1 MPDLD
6 SPQITG
12 ILEQGSPTSA
22 VVVGLHLTKR
32 PRDEVSPPR
41 GKRGR
46 GENVEKSLTL
56 QIPSLASSSSVSCG
70 NGSVQAPAPL
80 CESPI
85 ANQASPTSPSTIPHF
100 VSNSTVLG
108 DEGTDKLAENSS
120 AESPSMAAATAGG
133 SSFAAAK
140 RKPRIVATAASS
152 VGATDPIFHAALL
165 RVLHRRSGNTCPE
178 AKGWRW
184 SGGAPVRFTHWPNAL
199 HPAVM
204 DLLASV
210 SAGEEQVVKAG
221 CDPHVSGCRNDEQ
234 AKQLLPPPPPSVR
247 RTSSWRVPVPRTLR
261 RGSTAGVELSLP
273 ATPMSHPRTE
283 GSGSVGPILTPLSA
297 LRRPGSARRS
307 SGNRVRFST
316 HDMSVV
322 DTPDPARDGSEKGMV
337 SALDGLQS
345 ILTAADKVQRMV
357 ARRRSN
363 SGVELG
369 EERTR
374 SGHYDGYFDRFGA
387 TVSRDGEEHAD
398 DNAIS
403 LEENVSLTSISLGP
417 NRSNSAEQRSG
428 ENSGR
433 VSWITLADRQADS
446 SLQRSESSALE
457 DAVTLIGILKE
468 IACSDS
474 APEEVELAGGW
485 GPEHSNAAAFYSTEL
500 ASLCGLDPSAPVA
513 RAGATGSHL
522 RARYLDVLS
531 CLIRYN
537 LKVRLSLSLLP
548 LK

>member
-6 SPQITG
+6 SPKITG

-22 VVVGLHLTKR
+22 VVVGLHHTKR
-32 PRDEVSPPR
+32 PRDEMSPPR

-100 VSNSTVLG
+100 LSNSTVLG
-108 DEGTDKLAENSS
+108 DEGTDKLGKNSS
-120 AESPSMAAATAGG
+120 AESPSMVPV
-133 SSFAAAK
+133 K
-140 RKPRIVATAASS
+140 RKPRIAATVASS

-184 SGGAPVRFTHWPNAL
+184 SGGVPVRFTHWPNAL

-210 SAGEEQVVKAG
+210 SAGEERVVLAG
-221 CDPHVSGCRNDEQ
+221 CDKPGCRDNKEQ
-234 AKQLLPPPPPSVR
+234 MKQLLPPPPPSVR
-247 RTSSWRVPVPRTLR
+247 RTSSWRVPVPRSPVR
-261 RGSTAGVELSLP
+261 RGSTAGAELSLP
-273 ATPMSHPRTE
+273 ATPTLHPRTE
-283 GSGSVGPILTPLSA
+283 AASTVGSVLTPLSA

-307 SGNRVRFST
+307 TGNRVRFST

-337 SALDGLQS
+337 SALSGLQS
-345 ILTAADKVQRMV
+345 ILTAADKVQRLV
-357 ARRRSN
+357 ARGRSN
-363 SGVELG
+363 CEIELG
-369 EERTR
+369 GERTR
-374 SGHYDGYFDRFGA
+374 NGLYEGYFDRFGA
-387 TVSRDGEEHAD
+387 TVSRDGEEHTN

-403 LEENVSLTSISLGP
+403 LEENISLTSISLGP
-417 NRSNSAEQRSG
+417 SRSNIAEQRRS
-428 ENSGR
+428 ENNGR
-433 VSWITLADRQADS
+433 VSSITQVEKRVD
-446 SLQRSESSALE
+446 SSALE
-457 DAVTLIGILKE
+457 DAAALVGVLEE

-485 GPEHSNAAAFYSTEL
+485 GPEHSNAATFYATEL
-500 ASLCGLDPSAPVA
+500 ASLCGLDAGAPVA
-513 RAGATGSHL
+513 RAGAIGSHL

-537 LKVRLSLSLLP
+537 LKVRLSP
-548 LK
+548 